1 VRPLERTEWER
12 DIERSYG
19 QVLRGLLAVARSR
32 ERAEDAM
39 QEAILAALQHGPIK
53 IQRLDAWLY
62 VVGVRKLRRSAWKDR
77 LLIPLKAMTVS
88 TPPPDITRLAVHD
101 LLRVLTTRQR
111 EFVVARYYL
120 GLTYQEMAEHFE
132 VSLGTATSTVN
143 RAFAKLRRSLEED
156 DR

>member
-1 VRPLERTEWER
+1 MSPLEPTDWER
-12 DIERSYG
+12 EIERSYG

-39 QEAILAALQHGPIK
+39 QEAILAVLQHGPSG

-62 VVGVRKLRRSAWKDR
+62 VVGIRKLRRSAWKDR
-77 LLIPLKAMTVS
+77 LLMPLTAMTVS
-88 TPPPDITRLAVHD
+88 TPPPDISRLAVQD

-120 GLTYQEMAEHFE
+120 GLTYQEMAEHFD

-143 RAFAKLRRSLEED
+143 HAFAKLRRSLEED